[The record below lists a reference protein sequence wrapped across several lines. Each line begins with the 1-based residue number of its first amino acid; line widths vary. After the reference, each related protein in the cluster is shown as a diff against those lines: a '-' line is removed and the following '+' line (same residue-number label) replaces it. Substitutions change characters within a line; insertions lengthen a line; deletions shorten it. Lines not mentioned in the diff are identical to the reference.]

1 MSKQTQSIEN
11 ETINLF
17 IEQQQQKIKELTQA
31 LMISETKFKMMLKEK
46 DTKIEKLN
54 EEVQELKSINSQYKK
69 EIDDKIVVAKRMGL
83 SEIASSNADKP
94 RVEEIP
100 EVEKVK
106 VNGFTT
112 NKQKIYK
119 G

>member
-1 MSKQTQSIEN
+1 MNKEA
-11 ETINLF
+11 ETLNIF

-31 LMISETKFKMMLKEK
+31 LMISETKVKIMSKE
-46 DTKIEKLN
+46 IED
-54 EEVQELKSINSQYKK
+54 LKSINSQYKK
-69 EIDDKIVVAKRMGL
+69 QIDDKIVVAKRMGL
-83 SEIASSNADKP
+83 SDIASSNADKP

>member
-1 MSKQTQSIEN
+1 MSKEA
-11 ETINLF
+11 ETLNIF

-31 LMISETKFKMMLKEK
+31 LMISETKVKIMSKEIQ
-46 DTKIEKLN
+46 D
-54 EEVQELKSINSQYKK
+54 LKSINSQYKK
-69 EIDDKIVVAKRMGL
+69 QIDDKIVVAKRMGL

-100 EVEKVK
+100 EVKKVK

-112 NKQKIYK
+112 NRQKIYK

>member
-1 MSKQTQSIEN
+1 MSKEA
-11 ETINLF
+11 ETLNIF

-31 LMISETKFKMMLKEK
+31 LMISETKVKIMSKEIQ
-46 DTKIEKLN
+46 D
-54 EEVQELKSINSQYKK
+54 LKSINSQYKK
-69 EIDDKIVVAKRMGL
+69 QIDDKIVVAKRMGL

-112 NKQKIYK
+112 NRQKIYK

>member
-1 MSKQTQSIEN
+1 MSKEA
-11 ETINLF
+11 ETLNIF

-31 LMISETKFKMMLKEK
+31 LMISETKVKIMSKEIQ
-46 DTKIEKLN
+46 D
-54 EEVQELKSINSQYKK
+54 LKSINSQYKK
-69 EIDDKIVVAKRMGL
+69 QIDDKIVVAKRMGL
-83 SEIASSNADKP
+83 SDIASSNADKP

-112 NKQKIYK
+112 NRQKIYK

>member
-1 MSKQTQSIEN
+1 MNKEA
-11 ETINLF
+11 ETLNIF

-31 LMISETKFKMMLKEK
+31 LMISETKVKIMSKEIQ
-46 DTKIEKLN
+46 D
-54 EEVQELKSINSQYKK
+54 LKSINSQYKK
-69 EIDDKIVVAKRMGL
+69 QIDDKIVVAKRMGL

-94 RVEEIP
+94 RVEEIA

-112 NKQKIYK
+112 NRQKIYK